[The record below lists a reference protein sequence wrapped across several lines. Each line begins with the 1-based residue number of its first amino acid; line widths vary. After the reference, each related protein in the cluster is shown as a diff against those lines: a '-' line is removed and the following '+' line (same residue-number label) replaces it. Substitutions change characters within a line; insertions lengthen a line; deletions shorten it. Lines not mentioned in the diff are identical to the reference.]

1 MKLKTLITCSLLLFL
16 NTTKAQ
22 YAVNVGYGYFKTNAF
37 YLGGDMNFNDNK
49 EVIATNLGLAVFV
62 ATLDNKTVVLPEIHF
77 NTTIPKIY
85 FLMPNLSLTTK
96 NVMPSLGLNLLNGIH
111 IKAGYSKSFDKKL
124 LDNGF
129 YFGINLFLGDR
140 DFYTKFKTFGI

>member
-37 YLGGDMNFNDNK
+37 YVGGDMNFNDNK
-49 EVIATNLGLAVFV
+49 EVIATNLGLGVFV
-62 ATLDNKTVVLPEIHF
+62 ATVDNKTVVLPEIHF

-85 FLMPNLSLTTK
+85 PIMTNLSLTTK
-96 NVMPSLGLNLLNGIH
+96 NI
-111 IKAGYSKSFDKKL
+111 I
-124 LDNGF
+124 
-129 YFGINLFLGDR
+129 
-140 DFYTKFKTFGI
+140 